1 MAHRTAHEDTVASA
15 FDGQAAAFE
24 RAPIQTDARLL
35 AGLVDFADVPAGGRV
50 LDAGCGPG
58 LVAEAFLADPR
69 GYEVLGCDLS
79 GEMVQRARARCARF
93 GRRGGLV
100 QGALDDVLS
109 GERGS
114 FDAAVTR
121 LVLHH
126 VPDPYAFIRSMASAV
141 RPGGAVVLADHVA
154 DPDPALAA
162 WHRRV
167 EVMRDRSHV
176 ANLSGGALLDLAA
189 RVGLADL
196 RYEERAVATDFDEW
210 FARGTP
216 SVSRKECLALLLSEE
231 GTGSRA
237 WHATPMADGNA
248 WITGVVAIVRGE
260 VPK

>member
-1 MAHRTAHEDTVASA
+1 
-15 FDGQAAAFE
+15 
-24 RAPIQTDARLL
+24 
-35 AGLVDFADVPAGGRV
+35 
-50 LDAGCGPG
+50 
-58 LVAEAFLADPR
+58 
-69 GYEVLGCDLS
+69 
-79 GEMVQRARARCARF
+79 
-93 GRRGGLV
+93 
-100 QGALDDVLS
+100 
-109 GERGS
+109 
-114 FDAAVTR
+114 
-121 LVLHH
+121 
-126 VPDPYAFIRSMASAV
+126 
-141 RPGGAVVLADHVA
+141 VLADHVA

-237 WHATPMADGNA
+237 WHATPMVDGNA